1 MMTGENINEELVGIL
16 AVMAEPVRIRILQ
29 LIASRG
35 TVCARDILP
44 EFAITQPTLSHHMR
58 LLVENNLVTEQR
70 SGRYSCYSINHDTVD
85 QISGLLASLN
95 EPPIVATT
103 PEGVEA
109 ARRKTEA
116 RRTKMAGAQAL
127 KKTSSVPIPQKLVE
141 GPDLDRL
148 KKNKKKKL
156 KDKDK
161 EKKKDKKKKK

>member
-1 MMTGENINEELVGIL
+1 MMTGENFNEELVGIL

-103 PEGVEA
+103 PEGVE
-109 ARRKTEA
+109 RSEEH
-116 RRTKMAGAQAL
+116 
-127 KKTSSVPIPQKLVE
+127 TSELQSPDQLV
-141 GPDLDRL
+141 
-148 KKNKKKKL
+148 
-156 KDKDK
+156 
-161 EKKKDKKKKK
+161 